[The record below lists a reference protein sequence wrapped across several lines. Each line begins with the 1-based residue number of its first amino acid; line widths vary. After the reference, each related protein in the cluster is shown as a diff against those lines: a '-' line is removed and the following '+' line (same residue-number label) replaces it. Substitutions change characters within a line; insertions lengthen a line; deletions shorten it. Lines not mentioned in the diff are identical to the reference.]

1 VEEYPTNILSID
13 FESNLV
19 TFGVSFKIKYLESN
33 TLKYDKLG
41 LHPIHSSYGVFLI
54 IGRRLTQLTT

>member
-1 VEEYPTNILSID
+1 VEEYPTNISSID

-19 TFGVSFKIKYLESN
+19 TFGASFKIKYLESN

-41 LHPIHSSYGVFLI
+41 LRPIHSSYGVFLI
-54 IGRRLTQLTT
+54 IRRRLTQLTT

>member
-1 VEEYPTNILSID
+1 VEKYPINIRSID

-19 TFGVSFKIKYLESN
+19 TFGASFKIKHLKPN
-33 TLKYDKLG
+33 TLKDGKLG
-41 LHPIHSSYGVFLI
+41 LRPNHSSYGVFLI